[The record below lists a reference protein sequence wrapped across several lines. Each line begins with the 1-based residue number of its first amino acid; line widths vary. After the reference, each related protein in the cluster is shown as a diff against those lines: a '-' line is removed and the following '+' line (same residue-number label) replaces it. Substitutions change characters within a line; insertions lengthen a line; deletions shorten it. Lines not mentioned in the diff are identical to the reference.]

1 LLQGSVVVIA
11 VGLIVALAFSMLIAA
26 FTTNLIDPLIS
37 RVPFNAPFPRAMQLT
52 AIRDWLR

>member
-1 LLQGSVVVIA
+1 
-11 VGLIVALAFSMLIAA
+11 VA
-26 FTTNLIDPLIS
+26 TPHPLIS